1 MKKTTALLL
10 MSMSI
15 FAYSQSISLQNGDF
29 VKGEFTVTDKDGAD
43 LAIVFADKSERW
55 LLQNV
60 VGKKE
65 FVFKAEQTGTADF
78 VIYPPKAEKTE
89 KAEKAEKAETAHY
102 QIQILQQIPVAEQ
115 QALPE
120 KYLSPTIQQ
129 LAEQLTEQNKA
140 ARLDEFWQKIT
151 QQGLP
156 LIEPVENS
164 NQSIV
169 TFLWRGAKHNVW
181 LWGSPSREDHH
192 DQLERLFGSD
202 IWFKSYQLPNDSLVS
217 YGFAPDVPSLPVN
230 QGEQR
235 RAILATLQADP
246 FNPHTYP
253 AKPKYPQDRFS
264 YVSALKLK
272 NTPQSPWLKPQNA
285 PQGKL
290 QTHQFH
296 SQILVNSRRVQIY
309 LPAHFEPNN
318 PDLRLLFL
326 FDGTDYIDKVPTPMI
341 LDNLIAQGKIPP
353 TVTVFI
359 DNPTTQARRAELP
372 PNLDFAKMIA
382 TELYPWVSQQLGI
395 KIATKHTALAGSSF
409 GGLATAYIANQYP
422 DIFGN
427 GLILSGSFWW
437 KDPQQSS
444 QFNNAMAHLYASQAT
459 KNLHFFISAGIY
471 EQTILNSSRH
481 FKDVLMAKNYP
492 VIYKE
497 YASEHGYF
505 SWQTI
510 LPEGLLAL
518 FGQ

>member
-1 MKKTTALLL
+1 MMKKITALLL
-10 MSMSI
+10 MSMST

-43 LAIVFADKSERW
+43 LAVVFADKSERR
-55 LLQNV
+55 LVQNV

-78 VIYPPKAEKTE
+78 VIYSSQGKKAEIQQD
-89 KAEKAEKAETAHY
+89 
-102 QIQILQQIPVAEQ
+102 QIQILQQIPVEKQ
-115 QALPE
+115 NALPT
-120 KYLSPTIQQ
+120 KYLSTKIQQ
-129 LAEQLTEQNKA
+129 LAEQITEQNKTA
-140 ARLDEFWQKIT
+140 LLDEFWQQVTK
-151 QQGLP
+151 QGTP
-156 LIEPVENS
+156 LIEPVENTDE
-164 NQSIV
+164 NVV

-192 DQLERLFGSD
+192 DQLERLFDSD

-217 YGFAPDVPSLPVN
+217 YGFAPDVPTLPVS

-235 RAILATLQADP
+235 RAMLATLQADP

-264 YVSALKLK
+264 YESVLKLK
-272 NTPQSPWLKPQNA
+272 NTPQSPWLEAQSVA
-285 PQGKL
+285 QGTL
-290 QTHQFH
+290 QSYSFH
-296 SQILVNSRRVQIY
+296 SQILGNERHIRIY
-309 LPAHFEPNN
+309 LPTHFNPNN
-318 PDLRLLFL
+318 PDLHLLFL
-326 FDGTDYIDKVPTPMI
+326 FDGAEYVAKVATPTI

-353 TVTVFI
+353 TVAVFI
-359 DNPTTQARRAELP
+359 DNPTTQARRTELP
-372 PNLDFAKMIA
+372 PNPNFANMLA

-395 KIATKHTALAGSSF
+395 KIAAKHTALAGSSF

-427 GLILSGSFWW
+427 ALVLSGSFWW
-437 KDPQQSS
+437 KDPTAST
-444 QFNNAMAHLYASQAT
+444 QFNNAMAHLYASQAP
-459 KNLHFFISAGIY
+459 KDIRFFISAGIY
-471 EQTILNSSRH
+471 EQSILNSSRH

-492 VIYKE
+492 VIYQE
-497 YASEHGYF
+497 YHSEHGYY